1 MVPALR
7 DRLPRE
13 TIMGRLLKRLVL
25 LGIVG
30 VVAYRAL
37 VALGT
42 VGDDEEVIEFEWD
55 DEN

>member
-1 MVPALR
+1 
-7 DRLPRE
+7 
-13 TIMGRLLKRLVL
+13 MGRLLKRLVL

-37 VALGT
+37 VALGI